1 MDNRISLVVLGVTSN
16 HIQSGAYVLV
26 LAEENGPRRIPIV
39 IGQAEA
45 QSIAIAFEGIRPPR
59 PITHDLFVTFAHAFG
74 VRLRQVLIY
83 RFDDGIFYSQLT
95 FADPDGREV
104 VVDSRTSDA
113 IAIATRTGSPIVTTE
128 KIMRA
133 TGFVID
139 DGTLTRANDTEND
152 TGNSDDSDSVVYDRS
167 RGYHAEP
174 RPESFTIEELE
185 RTLANLIEREDYE
198 EAARISEILEKKRR
212 QKSGNDTL
220 PEI

>member
-113 IAIATRTGSPIVTTE
+113 IAIAIRTGSPIVTTE

-152 TGNSDDSDSVVYDRS
+152 TGNSDDSDSAVYDRS
-167 RGYHAEP
+167 RGYRTQTREFHNRGTRAHSREPYREGGLRGGRKNKRDSREKAPAEV
-174 RPESFTIEELE
+174 
-185 RTLANLIEREDYE
+185 
-198 EAARISEILEKKRR
+198 R
-212 QKSGNDTL
+212 QRHLT
-220 PEI
+220 

>member
-113 IAIATRTGSPIVTTE
+113 IAIANRDNRKDNACHRLRDRRRHT
-128 KIMRA
+128 
-133 TGFVID
+133 
-139 DGTLTRANDTEND
+139 D
-152 TGNSDDSDSVVYDRS
+152 TG
-167 RGYHAEP
+167 
-174 RPESFTIEELE
+174 
-185 RTLANLIEREDYE
+185 
-198 EAARISEILEKKRR
+198 KRYRKRHR
-212 QKSGNDTL
+212 Q
-220 PEI
+220 